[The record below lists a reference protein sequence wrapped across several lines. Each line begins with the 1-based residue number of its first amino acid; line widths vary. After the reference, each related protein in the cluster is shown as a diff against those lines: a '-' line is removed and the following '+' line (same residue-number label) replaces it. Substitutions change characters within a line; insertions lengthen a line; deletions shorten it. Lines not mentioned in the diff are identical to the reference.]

1 MGGEARDGL
10 APPAVSHF
18 GLCRAGLAAL
28 RLPCLAGTIPTAH
41 EPVLKLESPAPRARN
56 VIAQGNAL
64 GELCT
69 KSLFVSPP
77 QRTNDNSPAVHC
89 WEHEQ
94 ETHVS
99 PGSGRLKRSPLDA
112 LFFNRPLHGLGL
124 TFRCYPSDKSL
135 GDLVKSLLRTRNRPG
150 ARANTAASCKNL
162 RAHRET
168 LAAQVQTLRARCEI
182 LRAQVQT
189 LRAQC
194 ETLAAQVQT
203 LRAQCETLAA
213 QVQTLRAQCE
223 ILAAQSA
230 NSGAP

>member
-112 LFFNRPLHGLGL
+112 LFFNRPLHGLSL

-135 GDLVKSLLRTRNRPG
+135 AIFSRPLMRTERSALLVQSSAAHPYRDLVNSHLALVNAP
-150 ARANTAASCKNL
+150 ALVQVPL
-162 RAHRET
+162 RAAKTSVRT
-168 LAAQVQTLRARCEI
+168 VK
-182 LRAQVQT
+182 
-189 LRAQC
+189 
-194 ETLAAQVQT
+194 
-203 LRAQCETLAA
+203 
-213 QVQTLRAQCE
+213 
-223 ILAAQSA
+223 S
-230 NSGAP
+230 S